1 MLSLLAL
8 LTATADAAPDL
19 IVEDILLGCTSS
31 GGTPDIL
38 VRVRNVGTTASGAFY
53 VDVFRGEPAPPPIGS
68 FGEKYKRI
76 PYLAA
81 GDYELLTFNYDH
93 ADQLW
98 RGWVDV
104 LVDTDEIVSES
115 NESNNHR
122 DEYMQ
127 LLDCS
132 FN

>member
-1 MLSLLAL
+1 MSFLLAL
-8 LTATADAAPDL
+8 IAAPAVAAPDL
-19 IVEDILLGCTSS
+19 IVEDISLGCTGS

-38 VRVRNVGTTASGAFY
+38 VRIRNVGTTASGAFY
-53 VDVFRGEPAPPPIGS
+53 VDLFRDEPAPPPIGS
-68 FGEKYKRI
+68 IGEKYARVSS
-76 PYLAA
+76 LAA
-81 GDYELLTFNYDH
+81 GASKLLTFNYGY

-98 RGWVDV
+98 TGWVDA
-104 LVDTDEIVSES
+104 LVDTDELITES

-127 LLDCS
+127 MLDCS